1 MKGRMISAGPP
12 VLAPRAGGIRAVLFD
27 YGGVIAE
34 EGFRLGLEAIA
45 RRHDVDPAELRREA
59 EEAIY
64 DTGYIVGRGTEGD
77 FWERLRLRT
86 GIAGTDDALA
96 EEILR
101 RFVLRPRMIAAVRGL
116 RRQGVVVA
124 ILSDQ
129 TDWLERLDARDRFF
143 LEFGR
148 VFNSYR
154 LGKGKRD
161 ATVFDDV
168 VRALGTVPGE
178 TLFVDDNPGHV
189 ERARGRGL
197 AVLLF
202 RTEDA
207 FLSELSA
214 WTAS

>member
-1 MKGRMISAGPP
+1 V
-12 VLAPRAGGIRAVLFD
+12 VLD

-34 EGFRLGLEAIA
+34 EGFRFGLEAIA
-45 RRHDVDPAELRREA
+45 TRHDIDPAELQREA
-59 EEAIY
+59 EDAIY
-64 DTGYIVGRGTEGD
+64 DTGYITGRGTESD

-86 GIAGTDDALA
+86 GIAETDDALA
-96 EEILR
+96 DEILR
-101 RFVLRPRMIAAVRGL
+101 RFVLRPRMIAAVRAM

-143 LEFGR
+143 PEFDR

-168 VRALGTVPGE
+168 VRALGAAPGE
-178 TLFVDDNPGHV
+178 TLFADDNPGNV
-189 ERARGRGL
+189 DRARSRGL
-197 AVLLF
+197 AALLF

-207 FLSELSA
+207 FLSEMSA

>member
-1 MKGRMISAGPP
+1 
-12 VLAPRAGGIRAVLFD
+12 VLLDF
-27 YGGVIAE
+27 GGVIAE
-34 EGFRLGLEAIA
+34 EGYRLGLEAIA
-45 RRHDVDPAELRREA
+45 RRNDVDPADFRREA
-59 EEAIY
+59 DEALY
-64 DTGYIVGRGTEGD
+64 DTGYITGRGTEAD
-77 FWERLRLRT
+77 FWARLRGRT

-96 EEILR
+96 DEILR
-101 RFVLRPRMIAAVRGL
+101 RFVLRPRMVAAVRAL

-129 TDWLERLDARDRFF
+129 TDWLERLDARDRFYI
-143 LEFGR
+143 EFDR
-148 VFNSYR
+148 VFNSFR

-168 VRALGTVPGE
+168 VRALGAAPGE

-189 ERARGRGL
+189 DRARSRGL
-197 AVLLF
+197 AAGLF

>member
-1 MKGRMISAGPP
+1 MRGSGAGSASGLTRP
-12 VLAPRAGGIRAVLFD
+12 GGMATVIFD

-45 RRHDVDPAELRREA
+45 LRNDVEPDALHRAA

-64 DTGYIVGRGTEGD
+64 DTGYITGRGTEAA

-86 GIAGTDDALA
+86 GIEGTDDALA
-96 EEILR
+96 DEVLR
-101 RFVLRPRMIAAVRGL
+101 RFVLRPRMIDAVRSL
-116 RRQGVVVA
+116 RRHGTVVA
-124 ILSDQ
+124 MLSDQ

-143 LEFGR
+143 PEFDR

-161 ATVFDDV
+161 ASVFDDV
-168 VRALGTVPGE
+168 VRALGTAPGE
-178 TLFVDDNPGHV
+178 TLFVDDNAGNV
-189 ERARGRGL
+189 ARARSRGL
-197 AVLLF
+197 AAVLF
-202 RTEDA
+202 RTEES
-207 FLSELSA
+207 FLREMSA